1 MASLISNGTSIWFSN
16 KPTDSGVYRYDVM
29 VNGEIVFIGNT
40 YLEGGKNPV
49 IDITDIVKN
58 YVEVNKPPFSTIGE
72 KSNVYKSVSVKL
84 YIDGSEYTQTIDKFM
99 IYENP
104 YFNSNVSTPILDNFV
119 TQNIITMPMLQGWDY
134 NAKRGYLIP
143 TYPTVAS
150 DNFTFDMVCG
160 YQNMPLI
167 NDFSVNYDNGLID
180 KPKFIQVS
188 GGGVYQYSLPLSWL
202 LRGVDGSDYVF
213 DTITDLFSF
222 STFAPY
228 YSYADT
234 EYEVEGDEL
243 LKREY
248 TNTRYAEGNVAL
260 PVTNQ
265 YTRVYYTNGTNEIVN
280 FRTVG
285 DYDGADDYT
294 ITYEFANILNIDHI
308 NIYLEFDDGGE
319 EVLTITPNVSNW
331 TQINSVDNSLDR
343 LTIILGMKPDGVYA
357 VNEYISII
365 TDKIILDM
373 VATVC
378 NAKSMDVITFSPMQ
392 SSNRYKSTIANF
404 DNQSRYFLKWKDRYG
419 MPQVQPFG
427 GTYKYGENIT
437 KNTITNYLNTK
448 KIIDITNTPKWLLNT
463 KWIKQE
469 YYPFYE
475 SIFVSPYL
483 ELYDAVED
491 KIYNVILKNT
501 EYDEKTFNN
510 QNKQLFNLQ
519 LEVEL
524 DTTEYMIY

>member
-1 MASLISNGTSIWFSN
+1 MAISINNSNLIWFSN

-49 IDITDIVKN
+49 IDITDIIKN
-58 YVEVNKPPFSTIGE
+58 YVDVNKPPFSTIGE
-72 KSNVYKSVSVKL
+72 QSNVYKSVSVKL
-84 YIDGSEYTQTIDKFM
+84 YFDGVEHTQSSNRFM

-104 YFNSNVSTPILDNFV
+104 HFNSNVSTPILDNFV
-119 TQNIITMPMLQGWDY
+119 TQNISTMPMLQGWDY
-134 NAKRGYLIP
+134 NAKRGYLVP

-160 YQNMPLI
+160 YQNMPII

-180 KPKFIQVS
+180 KPKFIQIS
-188 GGGVYQYSLPLSWL
+188 GGGIYQYSLPLSWL

-234 EYEVEGDEL
+234 EYEVEYDEL

-260 PVTNQ
+260 PVINQ

-294 ITYEFANILNIDHI
+294 ITYEFTNILNIDHI

-343 LTIILGMKPDGVYA
+343 LTINLGMKPDGVYA

-373 VATVC
+373 VANVC
-378 NAKSMDVITFSPMQ
+378 NAKSMDVITFSPVM

-427 GTYKYGENIT
+427 GTYKYGESIT
-437 KNTITNYLNTK
+437 KNTVVNYLNTK

-483 ELYDAVED
+483 QLYDAVED

>member
-1 MASLISNGTSIWFSN
+1 MASSIYNGINIWFSN

-40 YLEGGKNPV
+40 YLEGGKNPI

-58 YVEVNKPPFSTIGE
+58 YVDVNKPPFSTIGE

-84 YIDGSEYTQTIDKFM
+84 YFDGSEHTQSTDKFM

-134 NAKRGYLIP
+134 NAESGYLVP
-143 TYPTVAS
+143 TYPAVAS
-150 DNFTFDMVCG
+150 NNITFDMVCG
-160 YQNMPLI
+160 YQNMPII

-180 KPKFIQVS
+180 KPKYIQVS

-234 EYEVEGDEL
+234 EYEVEYDEL

-260 PVTNQ
+260 PVINQ

-294 ITYEFANILNIDHI
+294 ITYEFTNILNIDHI

-343 LTIILGMKPDGVYA
+343 LTINLGMKPDGGYA

-378 NAKSMDVITFSPMQ
+378 NAKSMDIFVFSPIN
-392 SSNRYKSTIANF
+392 SNRRYKYTIANF

-427 GTYKYGENIT
+427 GTYKYGESIT
-437 KNTITNYLNTK
+437 KNTVVNYLNTK
-448 KIIDITNTPKWLLNT
+448 KIIDISNTPKWLLNT

-483 ELYDAVED
+483 QLYDAKED

>member
-1 MASLISNGTSIWFSN
+1 MVNSINNSNLVWFSN
-16 KPTDSGVYRYDVM
+16 KPTDNGVYRYDVM

-40 YLEGGKNPV
+40 YLEGGKNPI
-49 IDITDIVKN
+49 IDTTDIIKN
-58 YVEVNKPPFSTIGE
+58 YVDVNKPPFSTIGE
-72 KSNVYKSVSVKL
+72 KSNVYKNVSVKL

-104 YFNSNVSTPILDNFV
+104 HFNSNVSTPILDSFV

-134 NAKRGYLIP
+134 NAKKGYLVP
-143 TYPTVAS
+143 TYPAVAS
-150 DNFTFDMVCG
+150 ENFTFDMVCG

-167 NDFSVNYDNGLID
+167 NDFSVNYNNGLID
-180 KPKFIQVS
+180 KPKYIQVS

-202 LRGVDGSDYVF
+202 LRGVDGSDYVY

-228 YSYADT
+228 YSYEDKVD
-234 EYEVEGDEL
+234 EVGGNEL
-243 LKREY
+243 LIREY
-248 TNTRYAEGNVAL
+248 TNTRYAEGNPAL
-260 PVTNQ
+260 PLTNQ
-265 YTRVYYTNGTNEIVN
+265 YTRVYYTNGTNEIVK
-280 FRTVG
+280 FSTVG
-285 DYDGADDYT
+285 DSDGADNYT
-294 ITYEFANILNIDHI
+294 ITYKFTNILTIDHI
-308 NIYLEFDDGGE
+308 NIYFEFDDGGE
-319 EVLTITPNVSNW
+319 EVLTITPNVTNW

-343 LTIILGMKPDGVYA
+343 LTINLGMKPDGGFV
-357 VNEYISII
+357 VNEYITII

-373 VATVC
+373 IATVC
-378 NAKSMDVITFSPMQ
+378 DVKSMDVITFSPVM

-427 GTYKYGENIT
+427 GTYKYGESIT
-437 KNTITNYLNTK
+437 KNTIVNYLNTK
-448 KIIDITNTPKWLLNT
+448 KIIDISNAPKWVLNT

-483 ELYDAVED
+483 QLYDAVED

-510 QNKQLFNLQ
+510 QSRQLFNLQ

-524 DTTEYMIY
+524 DTKEYMIY

>member
-1 MASLISNGTSIWFSN
+1 M
-16 KPTDSGVYRYDVM
+16 
-29 VNGEIVFIGNT
+29 
-40 YLEGGKNPV
+40 
-49 IDITDIVKN
+49 
-58 YVEVNKPPFSTIGE
+58 
-72 KSNVYKSVSVKL
+72 
-84 YIDGSEYTQTIDKFM
+84 
-99 IYENP
+99 
-104 YFNSNVSTPILDNFV
+104 
-119 TQNIITMPMLQGWDY
+119 
-134 NAKRGYLIP
+134 
-143 TYPTVAS
+143 
-150 DNFTFDMVCG
+150 
-160 YQNMPLI
+160 
-167 NDFSVNYDNGLID
+167 
-180 KPKFIQVS
+180 
-188 GGGVYQYSLPLSWL
+188 
-202 LRGVDGSDYVF
+202 
-213 DTITDLFSF
+213 
-222 STFAPY
+222 
-228 YSYADT
+228 
-234 EYEVEGDEL
+234 
-243 LKREY
+243 
-248 TNTRYAEGNVAL
+248 

-294 ITYEFANILNIDHI
+294 ITYEFTNILNIDHI

-343 LTIILGMKPDGVYA
+343 LTIILGMKPDGGYA

-365 TDKIILDM
+365 TDKITLDM

-378 NAKSMDVITFSPMQ
+378 NAKSMDVITFSPVM

-427 GTYKYGENIT
+427 GTYKYGESIT
-437 KNTITNYLNTK
+437 KNTVVNYLNTK
-448 KIIDITNTPKWLLNT
+448 KIIDISNTPKWILNT

-483 ELYDAVED
+483 QLYDAVED